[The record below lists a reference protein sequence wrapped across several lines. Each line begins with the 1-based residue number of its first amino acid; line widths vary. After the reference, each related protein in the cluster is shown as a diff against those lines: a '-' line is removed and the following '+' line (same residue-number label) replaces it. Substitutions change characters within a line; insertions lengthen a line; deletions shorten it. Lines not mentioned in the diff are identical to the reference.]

1 MVSSAFLDN
10 GLTLEQQEEMDN
22 VYETLMSEVK
32 LKNIKLYQR
41 LRANEL
47 SIKDVIKL
55 ANSKNSNIIIDDKEQ
70 YYLFEVQHENKIKS

>member
-1 MVSSAFLDN
+1 MFLDN

-70 YYLFEVQHENKIKS
+70 YYLFEV